1 MVWHW
6 FSRSQFSRLVQS
18 LILAALDNGIPS
30 LWGVFFMRN
39 CSKTAQELPKCLLL
53 ILHTFAWEFSV
64 DPALHRIYAHIR
76 YIRPQEHTEWNEICD
91 FRCSTVCDQV
101 CDIYPPH
108 AKDLRPE
115 EQWCGFSPFPS
126 TSEWIFHAQTWNH
139 EIIMSKM
146 HWDWNPVKV
155 SMEKCTL
162 FSLRISVKYE
172 AIDPVKCFD
181 MNFGLTAGECEKW

>member
-39 CSKTAQELPKCLLL
+39 CSKTTQELPKCLLL

-108 AKDLRPE
+108 AKRPPAGRTVMRLFPIPFDIRMDFPRANMKSWNNY
-115 EQWCGFSPFPS
+115 EQN
-126 TSEWIFHAQTWNH
+126 A
-139 EIIMSKM
+139 
-146 HWDWNPVKV
+146 
-155 SMEKCTL
+155 L
-162 FSLRISVKYE
+162 
-172 AIDPVKCFD
+172 
-181 MNFGLTAGECEKW
+181 GLKSS

>member
-1 MVWHW
+1 
-6 FSRSQFSRLVQS
+6 
-18 LILAALDNGIPS
+18 
-30 LWGVFFMRN
+30 MRN

-172 AIDPVKCFD
+172 AIDPVLIWTSDSQPANAKSDSDCQSYIFVP
-181 MNFGLTAGECEKW
+181 GEPGESRFREEISRKEGKKLSF